1 MLSTLTWSGGSSLFL
16 GLTCTMTGAVTWL
29 ASFCM
34 MAVHLMLK
42 EREVFLQ
49 QSSRA
54 LKRKENTE
62 MDSEVTELKIS
73 DKART
78 DWDISSRGPGLTD
91 QGQPQVDK

>member
-1 MLSTLTWSGGSSLFL
+1 M
-16 GLTCTMTGAVTWL
+16 TWL

-34 MAVHLMLK
+34 MAVRLMLK
-42 EREVFLQ
+42 ERKVFLQ

-73 DKART
+73 NKART
-78 DWDISSRGPGLTD
+78 DWDISSRGPGLAD